1 MHCTRKV
8 LDDLIWVGADDRR
21 LSCFEGVYSVP
32 DGVSYN
38 SFLLLDEKTVLFD
51 TVDKAVYQTFFENVE
66 YALGARELDYL
77 LISHMEPDHAYTI
90 GDLIVRYPKVKIIC
104 NAKIQAMLGQFF
116 HVDFSDRLV
125 LVKEGDSFSC
135 GRHVLNFVN
144 APMVHWPEVMMTY
157 DSTDGIL
164 FSADAFG
171 LFGALNG
178 RLFADETDFFTEHL
192 DEARRYYT
200 NIVGKYGPQVQ
211 SVLKKAA
218 KLDIKY
224 VCPLH
229 GFVWRSHF
237 GDFLEKY
244 LLWSSY
250 TPEEQSVLIAYA
262 SVYGHTENA
271 ANILAAKLAEKGV
284 RVRMHDTSVI
294 PASNIV
300 SDAFRCSHLV
310 FAATTYNAG
319 VFVTMEN
326 LLHDIAAHNLQNRK
340 VAIIEN
346 GSWAPMSGK
355 AMREILAGLKKIEY
369 IGDGVTLKSAL
380 AEGQDA
386 ELEALSEA
394 IAADILPPPA
404 EAPVAAAAA
413 APAVLSP
420 DAVDPK
426 AFNKFSYGVE
436 VLTTRVDGKDYGC
449 IINTAGQVAAG
460 DVKKVTISV
469 IKKNNTCDM
478 VMKAGRFNI
487 SVLTEDAPYSVF
499 QHFGFQSGRDV
510 DKFAD
515 VPYDDRTANGIR
527 YIPTYTNA
535 VFSCEV
541 IEHYDLETQIRRT
554 PRPSRRNAGS
564 ARSAATCTRARRCPT
579 TSPARCASTARRTSS
594 TSSPT
599 ARPSRRA
606 MSARSAATSSPAR
619 ASSRRTTPARCA
631 STRARISSLRNNN
644 AFHPGRDRL
653 RSVPSFSQ
661 SVGRCLVIFV
671 QNDKIDSFLT
681 GLSETCPAISTVFR
695 REGIDNLRQFML

>member
-38 SFLLLDEKTVLFD
+38 SFLMLDEKTVLFD
-51 TVDKAVYQTFFENVE
+51 TVDKAVYQVFFENVE
-66 YALGARELDYL
+66 FALGGRELDYL
-77 LISHMEPDHAYTI
+77 VVSHMEPDHAYTI

-104 NAKIQAMLGQFF
+104 NAKIQTMLGQFF
-116 HVDFSDRLV
+116 SFDLTDRVL
-125 LVKEGDSFSC
+125 LVKEGDTFSA
-135 GRHVLNFVN
+135 GRHVLTFVN

-157 DSTDGIL
+157 DMTDGIL

-178 RLFADETDFFTEHL
+178 RIFADETDFFTEHL

-211 SVLKKAA
+211 AVLKKAA

-244 LLWSSY
+244 LQWSSY
-250 TPEEQSVLIAYA
+250 TPEEKSVLIAYA

-340 VAIIEN
+340 IAIIEN

-355 AMREILAGLKKIEY
+355 AMREILDGLKKIEY

-380 AEGQDA
+380 AAGQDA
-386 ELEALSEA
+386 ELDALAEAL
-394 IAADILPPPA
+394 AADILPPPV
-404 EAPVAAAAA
+404 EAVAPAA
-413 APAVLSP
+413 APAPLSP
-420 DAVDPK
+420 DAVDTK

-469 IKKNNTCDM
+469 IKKNYTCDM
-478 VMKAGRFNI
+478 VMKAGKFNI
-487 SVLTEDAPYSVF
+487 SILTEDAPYSVF

-515 VPYDDRTANGIR
+515 VPYDDRMSNGIR
-527 YIPTYTNA
+527 YFPLYTNA
-535 VFSCEV
+535 VLSCEV
-541 IEHYDLETQIRRT
+541 IEHYDLETQMLYIARVVEAKVLSNAPSCTYGYYHAHIKPKKNPAPEQKECWVCKVCGYVHEGPEMPDDFSCPLCKHGKEDFEHVVPDAT
-554 PRPSRRNAGS
+554 PKQKGYVCKICGHFEPCEGEL
-564 ARSAATCTRARRCPT
+564 
-579 TSPARCASTARRTSS
+579 PA
-594 TSSPT
+594 
-599 ARPSRRA
+599 
-606 MSARSAATSSPAR
+606 
-619 ASSRRTTPARCA
+619 
-631 STRARISSLRNNN
+631 
-644 AFHPGRDRL
+644 DY
-653 RSVPSFSQ
+653 
-661 SVGRCLVIFV
+661 
-671 QNDKIDSFLT
+671 
-681 GLSETCPAISTVFR
+681 TCPLCKHT
-695 REGIDNLRQFML
+695 REDFEPAEQ